1 MYSLLTSKETK
12 TFSWAPGELWFPG
25 TVAIVPDGKDG
36 PFCMGI
42 PGNRMTDSVR
52 ICSDLKAGRSTYLAV
67 VLFFFFNPPGAAPI
81 GENAGVGVGGRWAG
95 CPCPL
100 HPGQCNHLGNT

>member
-25 TVAIVPDGKDG
+25 IVAIVPDGKDD
-36 PFCMGI
+36 PFCMWI

-67 VLFFFFNPPGAAPI
+67 VLFFFFLILLEQRQLGKMLESGLVAGGQAAPAHCI
-81 GENAGVGVGGRWAG
+81 QGSV
-95 CPCPL
+95 
-100 HPGQCNHLGNT
+100 TT